1 LCNFFFLENGLDAD
15 TLPIV
20 TKADL
25 TAVGV
30 MLGPCLKLLG
40 AIKQIFPLERGSA
53 SGQAV
58 NTDASASGQAVG
70 TDAFASIPS
79 THGVVPLSSIDT
91 QTV

>member
-1 LCNFFFLENGLDAD
+1 M
-15 TLPIV
+15 

-25 TAVGV
+25 IAVGV

-70 TDAFASIPS
+70 TDASASRQAGSDLRTLTTPS
-79 THGVVPLSSIDT
+79 THGGVPLSSIDT